1 MDAGGRAGL
10 ISMMNFLRSISIKY
24 RLMAVFSVLF
34 ILTTAVAAGVIY
46 SMVRETVENNI
57 IAELRSSTDGVK
69 NTVQTSAKVSIRNRL
84 RAIAEKNV
92 DILTGLKAAV
102 DAGEMSEGEARE
114 TAKRILLSQTIGDTG
129 YIYCITSKGIVD
141 LHPIESMVKRDLS
154 GHWLGKAQAKQRE
167 GYLEYDWAN
176 PEEEEERPKA
186 LYMAYFEPW
195 DWIISVS
202 SYREE
207 FLSLVDINDFRSSID
222 SHTIGESGY
231 VFVLNAQG
239 EMIIHPWLSGDIRT
253 MLGANEEALFE
264 EMIARKNGT
273 LTYWWQD
280 PGMDSP
286 QEKLM
291 VYRFIPELEW
301 VVASGS
307 YLDEMYAPLAR
318 LQTILFLTGVVTIL
332 LILPLAYYLGSS
344 ISRPLKQL
352 SASMSDAEHGDLSVR
367 AEVGCQ
373 GEVGELAMHF
383 NQYMNRLEAFSREL
397 TDEIDERIRAEQELK
412 LFAMVFHNALEGISI
427 TDKDGNI
434 LKVNP
439 SFTTITGFEP
449 EEVLGKN
456 PRVLKSN
463 HHAADFYKEMWEALR
478 ANGSWH
484 GEIWNRRK
492 NGESYPEIL
501 SISSILDEAGE
512 IKNYVAVFHDISD
525 MKLKDEQ
532 IEHQAYHDALTG
544 LPNRSLAQDRL
555 TVAIAHA
562 RREGFK
568 VALLFLDL
576 DNFKNIND
584 SLGHAQGD
592 LLIKQVGERLLIDF
606 SNADTVAR
614 LGGDEFLIVIEHVAD
629 EREVVRLADH
639 LLAAF
644 NRPFTLMG
652 KDVEVTPSIGVT
664 LYPDD
669 GVEAE
674 TLIKNADMAMYQSKA
689 KGKNSY
695 FLFTQEMNERIS
707 RRLQLESDMR
717 QALKDQ
723 EFTVYFQPK
732 ISVKSGAVMG
742 MEALVRWVKS
752 DGTVVSP
759 ADFIPLAEET
769 GLIVP
774 LGDFV
779 LEHSCKAMQVFDGVG
794 CTDITVSVNLS
805 PVQFEQ
811 EDMVDMILDS
821 LKQNGLSP
829 SKLELEITESTL
841 MTDIGATVDKLN
853 LLSANGI
860 SVAIDDFGTGHSS
873 LYYLKNFPIDVL
885 KIDQSFV
892 RDITDDMS
900 DAQIVE
906 TIILMAR
913 NLGLKVVAEG
923 VETRAQLELLEAFG
937 CEMIQGYYY
946 SRPLPL
952 EEVIVY
958 LQSQSATCSTS

>member
-1 MDAGGRAGL
+1 
-10 ISMMNFLRSISIKY
+10 
-24 RLMAVFSVLF
+24 
-34 ILTTAVAAGVIY
+34 
-46 SMVRETVENNI
+46 
-57 IAELRSSTDGVK
+57 
-69 NTVQTSAKVSIRNRL
+69 
-84 RAIAEKNV
+84 
-92 DILTGLKAAV
+92 
-102 DAGEMSEGEARE
+102 
-114 TAKRILLSQTIGDTG
+114 
-129 YIYCITSKGIVD
+129 
-141 LHPIESMVKRDLS
+141 
-154 GHWLGKAQAKQRE
+154 
-167 GYLEYDWAN
+167 
-176 PEEEEERPKA
+176 
-186 LYMAYFEPW
+186 
-195 DWIISVS
+195 
-202 SYREE
+202 
-207 FLSLVDINDFRSSID
+207 
-222 SHTIGESGY
+222 
-231 VFVLNAQG
+231 
-239 EMIIHPWLSGDIRT
+239 
-253 MLGANEEALFE
+253 
-264 EMIARKNGT
+264 
-273 LTYWWQD
+273 
-280 PGMDSP
+280 
-286 QEKLM
+286 
-291 VYRFIPELEW
+291 
-301 VVASGS
+301 
-307 YLDEMYAPLAR
+307 
-318 LQTILFLTGVVTIL
+318 
-332 LILPLAYYLGSS
+332 
-344 ISRPLKQL
+344 
-352 SASMSDAEHGDLSVR
+352 
-367 AEVGCQ
+367 
-373 GEVGELAMHF
+373 
-383 NQYMNRLEAFSREL
+383 
-397 TDEIDERIRAEQELK
+397 
-412 LFAMVFHNALEGISI
+412 
-427 TDKDGNI
+427 
-434 LKVNP
+434 
-439 SFTTITGFEP
+439 
-449 EEVLGKN
+449 
-456 PRVLKSN
+456 
-463 HHAADFYKEMWEALR
+463 
-478 ANGSWH
+478 
-484 GEIWNRRK
+484 
-492 NGESYPEIL
+492 
-501 SISSILDEAGE
+501 
-512 IKNYVAVFHDISD
+512 
-525 MKLKDEQ
+525 
-532 IEHQAYHDALTG
+532 
-544 LPNRSLAQDRL
+544 
-555 TVAIAHA
+555 
-562 RREGFK
+562 
-568 VALLFLDL
+568 
-576 DNFKNIND
+576 
-584 SLGHAQGD
+584 
-592 LLIKQVGERLLIDF
+592 
-606 SNADTVAR
+606 
-614 LGGDEFLIVIEHVAD
+614 
-629 EREVVRLADH
+629 
-639 LLAAF
+639 
-644 NRPFTLMG
+644 
-652 KDVEVTPSIGVT
+652 VEVTPSIGVT